1 MKFGGNDKWVINLK
15 PPVFLGTMPMSEHLK
30 LDMGLVK
37 IKNLGVNALIGNK
50 DIKSMFRLLP
60 IYPGD
65 FDLLGFKLGPYF
77 CIDKCLP
84 MGYSESCSFFP
95 VSYQKTQIVKF
106 CCWTFRFFLS
116 NWYP

>member
-1 MKFGGNDKWVINLK
+1 MVNDYVDETFTSVKYSSFDNAIN
-15 PPVFLGTMPMSEHLK
+15 M
-30 LDMGLVK
+30 

-84 MGYSESCSFFP
+84 MGYSESCSLFEIF
-95 VSYQKTQIVKF
+95 S
-106 CCWTFRFFLS
+106 TFVQWVIMKES
-116 NWYP
+116 E